1 MCGYGETN
9 VGAELHVVSWH
20 DVETECSRIVHRSRD
35 RRVSAVYGVPRG
47 GCAAAAIVAHALKM
61 PLLDDITEA
70 GSDVLIIDD
79 LVDSGATARRFI
91 GNALMGLGAGRVVYF
106 DALFRKP
113 HSPRNIAADA
123 SERDGWLV
131 FPWERGGADE
141 AGPADAVVRL
151 LEHIGEDPTREG
163 LHDTP
168 ARVLR
173 ALTEMTE
180 GYHVDIKALLTRTFE
195 SDGYGGMV
203 IVRDV
208 DFVSLCEH
216 HMLPFT
222 GRAAVAYI
230 PGNGRVVG
238 LSKLARL
245 VDAFARRLQVQERM
259 TEQLADALV
268 QHLEP
273 EGVGVVVV
281 AQHSCM
287 SCRGARK
294 ADARMVT
301 SSLRGALY
309 DKPEARAEFMRLVD
323 STV

>member
-1 MCGYGETN
+1 MNDETLERLVA
-9 VGAELHVVSWH
+9 VGMHVVSWH
-20 DVETECSRIVHRSRD
+20 DVETECSRIAHRWREHARD
-35 RRVSAVYGVPRG
+35 GRIDNVYGVPRG
-47 GCAAAAIVAHALKM
+47 GCAPAAIVANALDA
-61 PLLDDITEA
+61 PLLDEPNHVGQQTL
-70 GSDVLIIDD
+70 VIDD
-79 LVDSGATARRFI
+79 LVDSGTTRARF
-91 GNALMGLGAGRVVYF
+91 GTGYF

-113 HSPRNIAADA
+113 HSPLAVAQHAREI
-123 SERDGWLV
+123 DGWIV

-180 GYHVDIKALLTRTFE
+180 GYRVDIKALLTRTFE

-259 TEQLADALV
+259 TEQIADALV